1 VEERLYRR
9 MRQAGRGL
17 EKWER
22 RWCWRRETCGAE
34 GEVVQQQ
41 QAVLI
46 IGASTGHGR
55 YGAGWGVSTCSHKRI
70 DGALGLQ
77 NEDWAIPPQQTG
89 GCDQGT
95 TSGAGGELSAARSV
109 LQRVTPVPGGGGGGA
124 ASAWACVV
132 DRYAVYRYVM

>member
-1 VEERLYRR
+1 VGERLYRR

-89 GCDQGT
+89 GGGT
-95 TSGAGGELSAARSV
+95 RAQLAAPGGSYRRRGACCRGQHQYQVAAGGVRH
-109 LQRVTPVPGGGGGGA
+109 RPGPA
-124 ASAWACVV
+124 
-132 DRYAVYRYVM
+132 